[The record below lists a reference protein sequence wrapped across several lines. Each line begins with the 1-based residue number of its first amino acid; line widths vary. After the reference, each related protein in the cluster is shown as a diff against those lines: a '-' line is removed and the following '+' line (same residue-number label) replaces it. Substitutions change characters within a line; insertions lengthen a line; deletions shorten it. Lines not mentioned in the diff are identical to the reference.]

1 MPDLAFSV
9 PECNLMLALVHLRG
23 SGTTAAFKVAFDFDK
38 VETTARRS
46 LTEQGL
52 IAIDKSVRPY
62 VYELTDAGWLATRK
76 LLAEPSPKKV
86 SSRTARILWAIMG
99 DFSAHMD
106 RTGAELADLYPPPAA
121 PAPQGA
127 QEAPEAHD
135 PQEAVHRAY
144 RELVGETT
152 DWVPLRRLRE
162 HLGETDRK
170 QVDQALVGLL
180 DSHAI
185 RLIPETNQKM
195 LTQADHEAAVW
206 IGGQYRHLIA
216 IEAR

>member
-121 PAPQGA
+121 PAPQET
-127 QEAPEAHD
+127 QETHD

-162 HLGETDRK
+162 HLGETDRETL
-170 QVDQALVGLL
+170 DQALTELL
-180 DSHAI
+180 ASHAI
-185 RLIPETNQKM
+185 RLIPESNQKT
-195 LTQADHEAAVW
+195 LTQADRDAAIW
-206 IGGQYRHLIA
+206 LGGQYQHLIA

>member
-23 SGTTAAFKVAFDFDK
+23 SGTTAAFKDAFDFEK
-38 VETTARRS
+38 VEPAPRNS
-46 LTEQGL
+46 LIEQGL
-52 IAIDKSVRPY
+52 IVLDKSSKPY

-106 RTGAELADLYPPPAA
+106 RTGAELADLYPPPA
-121 PAPQGA
+121 PAPQD
-127 QEAPEAHD
+127 ERD
-135 PQEAVHRAY
+135 PQAAVHRAY
-144 RELVGETT
+144 RELVGATA
-152 DWVPLRRLRE
+152 DWLPLRRLRE
-162 HLGETDRK
+162 HLADLDRE
-170 QVDQALVGLL
+170 QVDRALAGLL
-180 DSHAI
+180 DSHAV

-195 LTQADHEAAVW
+195 LTPADHDAAIW
-206 IGGQYRHLIA
+206 LGGQYRHLIA